1 MTFVISSEWGGQH
14 GAKNKERN
22 NELEALTIIS
32 VTK

>member
-1 MTFVISSEWGGQH
+1 MTFIISSKWGGQH